1 MKLQKTRFNAI
12 NNDPFFHFL
21 IEDICTMRKKRSY
34 KELINCI
41 TTYNFYFYMQSTMA
55 NIIIFFRFFLN
66 LKFFN
71 DERNFK
77 LQKLFQCSIISNCK
91 KYFQVKFKI

>member
-1 MKLQKTRFNAI
+1 MHKLVRNIGVQIKDVRIRIEAVCRSTYQGFLVSEQSLATSQVYISFIMKLQKTRFNAI

-41 TTYNFYFYMQSTMA
+41 TTYNFYFYM
-55 NIIIFFRFFLN
+55 
-66 LKFFN
+66 
-71 DERNFK
+71 
-77 LQKLFQCSIISNCK
+77 
-91 KYFQVKFKI
+91 